1 VARSRPRPG
10 VTLVKLFVVLFV
22 AGVLFAGVLFPYVG
36 GLGLVAKNEGAKFL
50 DQPCNLTETPPPRKT
65 TIYARD
71 GQTPIATIFTQNRQP
86 IPLSAMP
93 KVLQEALVATED
105 RRFYQ
110 HQGVDMRSLLRSALQ
125 TTSGDTQGGSTLT
138 MQYVKQERYY
148 QADTIEQ
155 QQAAVDQN
163 INRKIEDAK
172 CALYIENVKKESKQQ
187 ILENYLN
194 IAFFGENS
202 YSIQTAAQTYFGKN
216 AKDLDLAESATLV
229 GVLRAP
235 GLYDPFV
242 DRKKS
247 QARRNLVIQNLI
259 DQAKISVA
267 AGHAA
272 QAEPI
277 KLATTKPQL
286 AQSGCASA
294 NPAIRNVQFFCDYVT
309 DWLVNKS
316 RAVTNKQLTQG
327 GLNIVTTLDPAL
339 QNATQK
345 SLWGQLPATSPTTA
359 IMPEVDPAN
368 GDVLAMAT
376 SKKYGNPDSATDN
389 THTVFPIFTNPTTGG
404 ASTYKLFTML
414 AALNAGATPDLRLGN
429 NDPSSEYQ
437 KYNTR
442 FCSSGKYS
450 AQNSEAQQYNRNE
463 TMASAIAKSSNTYF
477 VALEDQFF
485 NQCDLKPAVQMA
497 INLGLTSL
505 TDPIQQGSALTK
517 AQAIEDQAQATFT
530 LGQTETSPL
539 ELTGAYAAI
548 GHDGIFCPPAPILR
562 ITDMNGQQI
571 DPKRTACAA
580 KLSPQVARTAE
591 QLLVPDTKG
600 PVGTSVTSFSKY
612 YGQGGADIAGKTGT
626 NNGVDA
632 HGKETGASSLWF
644 VGVTPDLVATTAL
657 VNLTSSSK
665 PLTGLPAV
673 PDGSPVYGAYA
684 AQMWV
689 NALGPVLLAKPRWSL
704 PGPGDVE
711 NGQPVPSVIGDDLP
725 TAQAQ
730 LTQAGFKVSLVANGL
745 PYCGSP
751 QPFSLVGYEQP
762 QIAVPGSTVT
772 ICLSN
777 GNAPFI
783 YVPPAP
789 IIVPRPFRPAPSTA
803 PHSSSAPSAAPTHH
817 RPSPAP
823 TRPHRS
829 PSPPPRR

>member
-10 VTLVKLFVVLFV
+10 VTLLKLLLVLSVV
-22 AGVLFAGVLFPYVG
+22 GVLFAGVLFPYVG

-71 GQTPIATIFTQNRQP
+71 GRTPIATIFTQNRQP
-86 IPLSAMP
+86 IPLSEMP

-110 HQGVDMRSLLRSALQ
+110 HEGVDMRSLLRSALQ

-148 QADTIEQ
+148 QADTAEE

-259 DQAKISVA
+259 AQGKISAA
-267 AGHAA
+267 AGKAA

-294 NPAIRNVQFFCDYVT
+294 NPALHNVQFFCDYVT
-309 DWLVNKS
+309 DWLVNQS

-339 QNATQK
+339 QNATQN
-345 SLWGQLPATSPTTA
+345 SLWAQLPATSPTTA
-359 IMPEVDPAN
+359 IMPQINPAN

-376 SKKYGNPDSATDN
+376 SKKYGNPQSATDI
-389 THTVFPIFTNPTTGG
+389 THTVFPIFTNATTGG

-414 AALNAGATPDLRLGN
+414 AALTAGATPDLLLGN
-429 NDPSSEYQ
+429 NDPASQYQ

-450 AQNSEAQQYNRNE
+450 AQNSEAQAYLRNE

-477 VALEDQFF
+477 VALEDEFF

-497 INLGLTSL
+497 INLGMASL
-505 TDPIQQGSALTK
+505 TDQVQQRSALTK
-517 AQAIEDQAQATFT
+517 AQAVEDQAQATFT

-539 ELTGAYAAI
+539 ELTGAYGTVA
-548 GHDGIFCPPAPILR
+548 HDGIFCPPAPILK

-571 DPKRTACAA
+571 DPKRRACSP
-580 KLSPQVARTAE
+580 KLSPQVARTAL
-591 QLLVPDTKG
+591 QLLIPDTKG
-600 PVGTSVTSFSKY
+600 PVGTSVTSFSTY
-612 YGQGGADIAGKTGT
+612 YGQGGAAIAGKTGT

-644 VGVTPDLVATTAL
+644 VGATPDLVATTAL
-657 VNLTSSSK
+657 VNLASSSK

-673 PDGSPVYGAYA
+673 PDGTPVYGAYA
-684 AQMWV
+684 AQMWA
-689 NALGPVLLAKPRWSL
+689 NALTPVLLGKPRWSWA
-704 PGPGDVE
+704 GPNDVD
-711 NGQPVPSVIGDDLP
+711 NAQPVPSVIGTDLP
-725 TAQAQ
+725 TAQAR
-730 LTQAGFKVSLVANGL
+730 LTQAGFKVSLYANGQ

-751 QPFSLVGYEQP
+751 VPYSLVGYQQP
-762 QIAVPGSTVT
+762 QVAAPGSTVT
-772 ICLSN
+772 VCLSN

-783 YVPPAP
+783 YVPPP
-789 IIVPRPFRPAPSTA
+789 PPVVVRPRRPTATTTPAPASPTPA
-803 PHSSSAPSAAPTHH
+803 RRAATPT
-817 RPSPAP
+817 PA
-823 TRPHRS
+823 RR
-829 PSPPPRR
+829 SPPPRR